1 MVKRNGHADISA
13 HLNFPSAF
21 QFKMSTPA
29 SQKGRSQM
37 QKKKKKKR
45 PFIKGEE
52 MTRQRLKTHPRQNN
66 VMEGRLFLIL
76 IHGIV
81 WFYIS
86 FIIL

>member
-37 QKKKKKKR
+37 QKKKR
-45 PFIKGEE
+45 PFIKVEE

-66 VMEGRLFLIL
+66 VVEGRLFLIL

>member
-29 SQKGRSQM
+29 LQKGRSQM
-37 QKKKKKKR
+37 QKKKKKR
-45 PFIKGEE
+45 PFIKVEE

-66 VMEGRLFLIL
+66 VTEGRLFLIL
-76 IHGIV
+76 IRGIV
-81 WFYIS
+81 RFYIS

>member
-37 QKKKKKKR
+37 QKKKR
-45 PFIKGEE
+45 PFIKVEE

>member
-29 SQKGRSQM
+29 LQKGRSQM
-37 QKKKKKKR
+37 QKKKR
-45 PFIKGEE
+45 PSIKVKE

-66 VMEGRLFLIL
+66 VTEGRLFLIL

-81 WFYIS
+81 RFYIS